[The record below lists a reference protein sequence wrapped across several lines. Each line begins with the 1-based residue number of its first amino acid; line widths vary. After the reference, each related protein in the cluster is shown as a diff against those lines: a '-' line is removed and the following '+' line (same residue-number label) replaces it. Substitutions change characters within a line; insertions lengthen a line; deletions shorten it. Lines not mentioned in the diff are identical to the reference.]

1 MLYVK
6 VYSTEHGSVVAMCDN
21 ELIGNIYVEG
31 KMELNLKDY
40 AEFYKGELVDE
51 SEAEDGVKGEL
62 IYSANVIGERSVG
75 IFLKNGIAGE
85 ENIRRISGI
94 PFIQIYN
101 LI

>member
-1 MLYVK
+1 VK
-6 VYSTEHGSVVAMCDN
+6 VYSTEHGNVVAMCDN
-21 ELIGNIYVEG
+21 ELIGNIYAEG
-31 KMELNLKDY
+31 RMELNLKDY

-75 IFLKNGIAGE
+75 IFVKNGMAGE
-85 ENIRRISGI
+85 ENIRRIRGI